1 MIKNPVLRAIHFL
14 NSSISSVITLWKI
27 LFAIED
33 NDQLT
38 NLLLDSLGRKTLVE
52 LTLIYMEKDASID
65 LCYLSCL
72 EMGYPT

>member
-1 MIKNPVLRAIHFL
+1 MIKNPVLRVIHFL

>member
-1 MIKNPVLRAIHFL
+1 MIKNPVLRVIHFL

-52 LTLIYMEKDASID
+52 LTLIDMEKDASID